1 MTSYLDSAFGYFS
14 VFVETSESTE
24 MAALSRIVKFEIS
37 SLRDYDI
44 AGPMRLLGWLA
55 ARGRSEKAGR
65 ASGEMRRIS
74 FEEKIFSFSKFLVF
88 FGILQ
93 REMRRITF
101 EEKDFFLQRFCCFL
115 VFCKE
120 RCRG

>member
-1 MTSYLDSAFGYFS
+1 ML
-14 VFVETSESTE
+14 
-24 MAALSRIVKFEIS
+24 
-37 SLRDYDI
+37 
-44 AGPMRLLGWLA
+44 AGPLRLLGWLA

-65 ASGEMRRIS
+65 ASGEMRSIS

-101 EEKDFFLQRFCCFL
+101 GRKIFFFKGFA
-115 VFCKE
+115 VFWSFAK
-120 RCRG
+120 RDV